1 MTTEQLPATVGS
13 FLTAH
18 GISHRILVALK
29 HTPNGILKNGIS
41 VRTNEVLAEGDCL
54 SIRLTQETPN
64 EHIPPWH
71 HPLDILYEDED
82 LMIINKEAGIP
93 VHPSQGHYKTT
104 LANALAGYFS
114 AQQQPFIFRAVNRLD
129 KDTSGVILIAKNRL
143 SSAILSS
150 MAAQHQLNRFY
161 TAIVTGKTNESGTIC
176 LPIARKEASVIER
189 CVDLQHGEY
198 ACTHFK
204 RLAYCPETD
213 CSQLLLKLET
223 GRTHQIRVHLKAI
236 GHPLPGDFLYH
247 PDFHLIGRQAL
258 HSWHLHFAHPIT
270 GAKLSITAPLPSD
283 FSFFKPLCRELS
295 DAALFS

>member
-1 MTTEQLPATVGS
+1 M
-13 FLTAH
+13 
-18 GISHRILVALK
+18 
-29 HTPNGILKNGIS
+29 KNGTPI
-41 VRTNEVLAEGDCL
+41 RTNEVLTEGDCL
-54 SIRLTQETPN
+54 RIRLIEDTPSDP
-64 EHIPPWH
+64 IPAWDH
-71 HPLDILYEDED
+71 FLDILYEDED
-82 LMIINKEAGIP
+82 LIVINKEAGIP
-93 VHPSQGHYKTT
+93 VHPSQGHYEKT
-104 LANALAGYFS
+104 LANALIGHFA
-114 AQQQPFIFRAVNRLD
+114 AQNKTFIFRAVSRLD

-150 MAAQHQLNRFY
+150 MAARRQIKRQY
-161 TAIVTGKTNESGTIC
+161 TAIVSGKTEESGTIC

-189 CVDLQHGEY
+189 CVDFQHGEY

-223 GRTHQIRVHLKAI
+223 GRTHQIRVHMKAI

-258 HSWHLHFAHPIT
+258 HSWHLHFLHPIT
-270 GAKLSITAPLPSD
+270 GENLSFTAPLPED

-295 DAALFS
+295 DTARFL